1 MLMKAEPCC
10 KGRPTVAGMNLSP
23 DLMRY
28 FLWAGA
34 ITIGALVAVQL
45 APTIHPTEVLEA
57 ANGQCGLYVERV
69 GKNPAP

>member
-1 MLMKAEPCC
+1 
-10 KGRPTVAGMNLSP
+10 MNLSP